1 MTIPDLLG
9 PVACDRDAE
18 LAKVAQ
24 RCLMAALDHSR
35 APRIALVDQDG
46 AITDAL
52 VLELPPMAL
61 RLFADM
67 LGMVAE
73 QRPVMLV
80 QQNHQLTIQEAAAF
94 LNVSRPF
101 VIKEVEAGRLKC
113 RKVGRQRRVEFTEL
127 RRYQGAQRLESERA
141 LQELADLSQDRKQW
155 DGRSFRDEWLMT
167 LPLWHIHAV
176 IGWGRPSHCLRKT
189 FVWATDGRLG
199 ALHGAR
205 RRHMSLQD
213 AITLYPAPLRDLLLS
228 LVVHGLHHA
237 RWPARIHDGWPA
249 PPGHESP

>member
-9 PVACDRDAE
+9 PEASDRDAE

-24 RCLMAALDHSR
+24 RCLMEALDPSR

-46 AITDAL
+46 VMTDAP

-67 LGMVAE
+67 LGMMA
-73 QRPVMLV
+73 QSRPVMLV

-101 VIKEVEAGRLKC
+101 VIKEVEAGHLKC
-113 RKVGRQRRVEFTEL
+113 RKVGRHRRIGSTEL

-141 LQELADLSQDRKQW
+141 LQELTDLSQD
-155 DGRSFRDEWLMT
+155 L
-167 LPLWHIHAV
+167 
-176 IGWGRPSHCLRKT
+176 
-189 FVWATDGRLG
+189 RLG
-199 ALHGAR
+199 
-205 RRHMSLQD
+205 
-213 AITLYPAPLRDLLLS
+213 Y
-228 LVVHGLHHA
+228 
-237 RWPARIHDGWPA
+237 
-249 PPGHESP
+249 